1 MYKMN
6 PTQKRFLM
14 FLVGCMG
21 SRVLFTLLAKY
32 IDIQYLPI
40 LGYIALLPALGFF
53 YIYITGSRKTGLE
66 VGGDKIWW
74 NRLRPFHSI
83 LYFLFAYNAITKHV
97 NSLKYLAIDTSMG
110 LLAFLSYHYENG
122 SFQKLM

>member
-97 NSLKYLAIDTSMG
+97 NSWKYLAIDTSMG

>member
-1 MYKMN
+1 MN
-6 PTQKRFLM
+6 PIQKRFLL

-21 SRVLFTLLAKY
+21 TRVLITILAKN

-40 LGYIALLPALGFF
+40 LGYIALLPAFGFI
-53 YIYITGSRKTGLE
+53 YIYATGSRKTGLE

-74 NRLRPFHSI
+74 DKLRPFHSI
-83 LYFLFAYNAITKHV
+83 LFFLFAYNAITKNV
-97 NSLKYLAIDTSMG
+97 NSWKYLALDTFIG
-110 LLAFLSYHYENG
+110 LVAFLSFHYENG